1 MPVVRVNQVWSTD
14 ITYIRLA
21 SGFAYLVAIIDW
33 YSRRVLSWRIS
44 NTMEAAFCVDCLLG
58 GGAMIVDKYG
68 AKPEIVGLPIALC
81 STATAFGQVR
91 IENKSAM
98 QNAKTGAAPFSCVK
112 SGAT

>member
-1 MPVVRVNQVWSTD
+1 
-14 ITYIRLA
+14 
-21 SGFAYLVAIIDW
+21 
-33 YSRRVLSWRIS
+33 
-44 NTMEAAFCVDCLLG
+44 
-58 GGAMIVDKYG
+58 MIVDKYG

-91 IENKSAM
+91 IENKSAR